1 MCSIATD
8 SKPCHLNYVCLY
20 ILPLK
25 TKTQVDD
32 NKLKL
37 ALVKTSDVNLVSV
50 MTKEY

>member
-8 SKPCHLNYVCLY
+8 SKPCHLNYVCVY
-20 ILPLK
+20 ILPVK